1 MANTVLQN
9 VQRGIIFVQLT
20 ILALIGTFLTIK
32 LIKKRIDLK
41 PDKHS
46 KKNPKEEV
54 PGESAAEKYRESEI
68 TEHQVEQ
75 AAVKDTILTDD
86 DTCV

>member
-9 VQRGIIFVQLT
+9 VQRGIVFMQVLM
-20 ILALIGTFLTIK
+20 LALIASLLTIK

-46 KKNPKEEV
+46 QNRPREELPV
-54 PGESAAEKYRESEI
+54 DSAAEKYKES
-68 TEHQVEQ
+68 
-75 AAVKDTILTDD
+75 
-86 DTCV
+86 